1 MFNCDI
7 IIVKR
12 SSFLMNEPR
21 QSSRKKYS
29 YVLRMFQ
36 DEFNILRNL
45 GAQTDKSIN
54 FLANQAIREFLI
66 KHNLK
71 EK

>member
-1 MFNCDI
+1 MFNYDI
-7 IIVKR
+7 IISKR
-12 SSFLMNEPR
+12 NGFLMNDPR
-21 QSSRKKYS
+21 NPDKQRYS
-29 YVLRMFQ
+29 YILRMFK
-36 DEFNILRNL
+36 DEFDKLRNL

>member
-1 MFNCDI
+1 
-7 IIVKR
+7 
-12 SSFLMNEPR
+12 MNDPR
-21 QSSRKKYS
+21 NPDKQRYS
-29 YVLRMFQ
+29 YILRMFK
-36 DEFNILRNL
+36 DEFDKLRTL